1 MCKPHILNDF
11 DCKGEFPVDIIE
23 PYTIYDN
30 ESGQLAKIK
39 GFVSS
44 KYSFHLKYDGDYY
57 FTSKENHSDDIIDDI
72 LELPDS
78 LENLDNY
85 HYIYLEGWTP
95 RQILK

>member
-39 GFVSS
+39 GFWFPLIFDSS
-44 KYSFHLKYDGDYY
+44 LSGC
-57 FTSKENHSDDIIDDI
+57 
-72 LELPDS
+72 
-78 LENLDNY
+78 
-85 HYIYLEGWTP
+85 IYLVDTVHQEVE
-95 RQILK
+95 